1 MQYTIACMGKHEYP
15 GVVVFD
21 LDGTLV
27 DTIADIAAA
36 ANRVLHRLGF
46 ASIPADNCREMV
58 GWGTRVLAQ
67 LALEYAGGSTDDESV
82 DQLEKMIIDEYTD
95 KPFVDSTIYA
105 GIETLL
111 DRFRDRDIILA
122 VCTNKSEP
130 IAQRVVHT
138 AFGTNRFG
146 AVIGACAGREPKP
159 SAQPLYECI
168 TMSGG
173 HRDSALLIGD
183 SDVDV
188 RTARA
193 AGVPV
198 YGAAWGYRGRTHLEI
213 AGADEVF
220 DSPEEILN
228 SIEKLALC

>member
-1 MQYTIACMGKHEYP
+1 MQYTIACMGNHEYP

-36 ANRVLHRLGF
+36 ANRALNRLGF
-46 ASIPADNCREMV
+46 VSIPADRCREMV
-58 GWGTRVLAQ
+58 GWGTRVLAR
-67 LALEYAGGSTDDESV
+67 LALEHTGGSTDDESV
-82 DQLEKMIIDEYTD
+82 DQLERMITDEYTD
-95 KPFVDSTIYA
+95 QPFVDSTIYA
-105 GIETLL
+105 GIEPLL
-111 DRFRDRDIILA
+111 DGFRDHNIILA

-138 AFGTNRFG
+138 AFGVDRFDAVVG
-146 AVIGACAGREPKP
+146 ARPGRTPKP

-173 HRDSALLIGD
+173 DRDSALLIGD

-198 YGAAWGYRGRTHLEI
+198 YGAAWGYRGRTHLET

-228 SIEKLALC
+228 AIERLALC